1 MQSKLWLLT
10 SVLALSACDN
20 SMKDIPDP
28 SAAQAQAAE
37 VAYNDLRDGKFE
49 DFLAHLEPEL
59 QTHFKEN
66 EKIMKKFSH
75 QIPKG
80 EYKSKTLLIK
90 QVQESTAE
98 PSQFKVS
105 YEIAYP
111 KNLVQYDV
119 SFDKPNGNTKI
130 RNFNIQVFGGS

>member
-1 MQSKLWLLT
+1 MYKT
-10 SVLALSACDN
+10 IGIYAAGLALAACN
-20 SMKDIPDP
+20 PMKDIPNP
-28 SAAQAQAAE
+28 SSAQEKAAE
-37 VAYNDLRDGKFE
+37 VAYNDLRDGKFVE
-49 DFLAHLEPEL
+49 FLQHLEPEL
-59 QTHFKEN
+59 QAYLQDN

-80 EYKSKTLLIK
+80 AYKSKALMVKEITK
-90 QVQESTAE
+90 STSSPVQYR
-98 PSQFKVS
+98 VS

-119 SFDKPNGNTKI
+119 SFDKPNGSTKI